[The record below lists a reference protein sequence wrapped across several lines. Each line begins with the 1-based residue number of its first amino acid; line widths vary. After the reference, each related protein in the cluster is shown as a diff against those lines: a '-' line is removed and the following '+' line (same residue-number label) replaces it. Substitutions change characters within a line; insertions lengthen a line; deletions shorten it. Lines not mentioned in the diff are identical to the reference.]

1 MAAGDRQALSAAQ
14 AAAVGAP
21 SDVLHLDMDAFFA
34 SVEVLDDPT
43 LAGKPVVVGGTGG
56 RGVVASASYAARRFG
71 VFSAM
76 SMAEARRRCPG
87 LVAIPG
93 RFGRYSEV
101 SAALMVLLREVT
113 PLVEP
118 VSLDEAYLDVS
129 GAHGLWGT
137 SEQIAVALRRRVRAA
152 LGLSCAVGV
161 GRTKL
166 IAKLASKAAKPPP
179 HEGGALAGAG
189 VLLVSAAEEDAFLV
203 GQLIRAIPGVGPR
216 SAERLARYGIATVA
230 DARQLDRASFVRLFG
245 TSHGNAL
252 CDLVAGIDPRG
263 VEPEREVRSIGH
275 EETFAADDA
284 DLVSLQRKAR
294 RMADSVATR
303 CRRGGIVGRTVT
315 VKVRFS
321 DFRTVNRSRTLAHPA
336 TTGAEIGAVAAA
348 LLESLELTRGVRLLG
363 VHVSGLVPREEG
375 TEQLELFP
383 AGAGAHNGSL
393 EAGERERRFELEAAA
408 DAVRRRFGEDALGP
422 RRRDDEGSA
431 RR

>member
-1 MAAGDRQALSAAQ
+1 MATSDRQRLSSRQ
-14 AAAVGAP
+14 AAAMGAR
-21 SDVLHLDMDAFFA
+21 SDLLHLDMDAFFA

-76 SMAEARRRCPG
+76 PMAEARRRCPA

-93 RFGRYSEV
+93 HHERYSEV
-101 SAALMVLLREVT
+101 SAALMALLREVT

-118 VSLDEAYLDVS
+118 VSVDEAYLDVS
-129 GAHGLWGT
+129 GAHALWGT
-137 SEQIAVALRRRVRAA
+137 SEQIAVALHGRVRAQ
-152 LGLSCAVGV
+152 LELSCAVGV

-179 HEGGALAGAG
+179 GEGGALAGVG
-189 VLLVSAAEEDAFLV
+189 VLVVNTFEEDAFLL
-203 GQLIRAIPGVGPR
+203 GQPIRAIPGVGPR

-230 DARQLDRASFVRLFG
+230 DARQLDRTGFVRLFG
-245 TSHGNAL
+245 SSHGNAL
-252 CDLVAGIDPRG
+252 CDLVTGIDPRP

-284 DLVSLQRKAR
+284 DLASLQRKAR

-303 CRRGGIVGRTVT
+303 CRRAEVTGRTVT
-315 VKVRFS
+315 IKVRFG
-321 DFRTVNRSRTLAHPA
+321 DFSTINRSRTLAHPA
-336 TTGAEIGAVAAA
+336 ATSAEIGAVAAS

-363 VHVSGLVPREEG
+363 IHLSGLAPKDEG
-375 TEQLELFP
+375 AEQLELF
-383 AGAGAHNGSL
+383 ATGTDERGGMLDASA
-393 EAGERERRFELEAAA
+393 RERRLELEAAA
-408 DAVRRRFGEDALGP
+408 DAVRRRFGEGAIGP
-422 RRRDDEGSA
+422 PREGREGPTS
-431 RR
+431 R